1 MSPCVLEFLLFLIEF
16 LLMCVYI
23 YVCMYVC
30 MYGSCL
36 EPFFGTTL
44 YAIWGWDAYVLNLFF
59 LSSFFNGD
67 LNHTNFL
74 MGPWEILFEWY
85 YFITKL
91 YTHPWDLNPQPHLHL
106 FDWYPNDTSFLFSS
120 GKLKRHLRNLSFM
133 IVLQLLFFIFQ
144 ILYLVLYYDAYDE
157 LLGFPFKT

>member
-1 MSPCVLEFLLFLIEF
+1 
-16 LLMCVYI
+16 
-23 YVCMYVC
+23 MYVC
-30 MYGSCL
+30 FL
-36 EPFFGTTL
+36 FGTFLELL
-44 YAIWGWDAYVLNLFF
+44 YMLFWVGMHVF
-59 LSSFFNGD
+59 CICFFCLHSLMGD

-106 FDWYPNDTSFLFSS
+106 YLLVSQLYFLFVLFWKIKKAFKKP
-120 GKLKRHLRNLSFM
+120 KLYDCVT
-133 IVLQLLFFIFQ
+133 IAIFIFQ

>member
-1 MSPCVLEFLLFLIEF
+1 
-16 LLMCVYI
+16 MCVYVYIYI

-30 MYGSCL
+30 MYVWFLFGT
-36 EPFFGTTL
+36 FFRTTL
-44 YAIWGWDAYVLNLFF
+44 YAVWGWDAYVLNLFF